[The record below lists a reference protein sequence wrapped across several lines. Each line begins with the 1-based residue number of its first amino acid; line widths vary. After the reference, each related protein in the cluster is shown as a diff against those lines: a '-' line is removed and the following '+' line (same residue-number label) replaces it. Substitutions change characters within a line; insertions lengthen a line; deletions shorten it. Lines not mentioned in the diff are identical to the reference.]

1 MVMNDQMLALSTMA
15 AMGST
20 LPQKV
25 APKARPCEQ
34 HDLTKLLKAD
44 AKRKRKLE
52 KRVKV

>member
-1 MVMNDQMLALSTMA
+1 MVMNDQMLALSMMEA
-15 AMGST
+15 LAGSPP
-20 LPQKV
+20 LREV
-25 APKARPCEQ
+25 PKARPCEQ